1 MPLPAQLNQALI
13 KGSAGGGASG
23 LVRSRLLGGG
33 PPPLC
38 QYGRVPKVLRLAGFA
53 VLFAAGALLA
63 VAIGR
68 AQDVTTTETTT
79 TVSTATT
86 TASASTVTTTLEQT
100 ATRRVVVPPPT
111 TTSSSDEDQS
121 VPTWAW
127 VLIGALALGLL
138 ILLAVLLS
146 RRGGSGLS
154 PAERRGRLDAAVDSW
169 LAQGWAIESQGPDSA
184 VMRRDNELMLVG
196 VDASGYVSTRPV
208 YPE

>member
-1 MPLPAQLNQALI
+1 VTRA
-13 KGSAGGGASG
+13 
-23 LVRSRLLGGG
+23 V
-33 PPPLC
+33 C
-38 QYGRVPKVLRLAGFA
+38 EDGRVRKVVRLSGFA

-100 ATRRVVVPPPT
+100 TTRRVVVPPAT
-111 TTSSSDEDQS
+111 TTSSDEDES

-154 PAERRGRLDAAVDSW
+154 PAKRRGRLDAAVDSW

-184 VMRRDNELMLVG
+184 VVRRGNELMLVG
-196 VDASGYVSTRPV
+196 VDPSGYVSTRPV